1 MGFGIGERFLEDSTR
16 VLPDAQTSEPQVSR
30 ESLIGAVT
38 KFLANRDDV
47 LAEIQASLE
56 REIDAAGPQAL
67 ARLGEGLATAGADW
81 EFYQRDP
88 LARRLHHV
96 LAESVLEPGSALIG
110 IEHALAVA
118 GRPVVIFPNHLSY
131 SDANLVEVLLHRGGG
146 AALADRLTVIAG
158 PKVYSSVKRRFSSL
172 CFATIKTPQSS
183 GVSSEDAV
191 MNPREVARAARRS
204 IEVAHNRLE
213 TGDALLVF
221 AEGRRSRTNG
231 MQPMLAAAARYLEG
245 PDVLILPVGI
255 TGTEAMFPIG
265 EETLH
270 PVRAVARLGRPIDSR
285 ALRARAGD
293 NRQLL
298 MDVAGLAIA
307 ALLPADYQG
316 AYADG
321 VAGLDEAREVWSA
334 LRA

>member
-1 MGFGIGERFLEDSTR
+1 LEDTQR
-16 VLPDAQTSEPQVSR
+16 ELDAHTTGPQVSR

-47 LAEIQASLE
+47 LQEIQASLE
-56 REIDAAGPQAL
+56 REIDSAGPQAL
-67 ARLGEGLATAGADW
+67 VRLGEDLAAAGADW

-96 LAESVLEPGSALIG
+96 LAESVLEPGSALFG
-110 IEHALAVA
+110 IEHAHAVVD
-118 GRPVVIFPNHLSY
+118 RPVVIFPNHLSY
-131 SDANLVEVLLHRGGG
+131 SDANLVEVLLHRSGST
-146 AALADRLTVIAG
+146 ALADRLTVIAG
-158 PKVYSSVKRRFSSL
+158 PKVYSSIKRRFSSL

-191 MNPREVARAARRS
+191 MNPREVARAARRC
-204 IEVAHNRLE
+204 IEIAHHRLE
-213 TGDALLVF
+213 MGDALLVF

-265 EETLH
+265 EDMLH
-270 PVRAVARLGRPIDSR
+270 PVRAIARLGRPIESR
-285 ALRARAGD
+285 ILREHAGD

-298 MDVAGLAIA
+298 MDVAGLAVA
-307 ALLPADYQG
+307 ALLPPEYQG

-321 VAGLDEAREVWSA
+321 VAGLDDARAIWSQVNA
-334 LRA
+334 